1 MLPLAGNA
9 YTDLC
14 CSLYIYFRTICTLL
28 PPFAALIFRFSN
40 THNKGT
46 SLSFFNQSLKIE
58 GMSFIWEASPLWRTI
73 VRSTRDSRPL
83 FFTFIATT
91 IGASTLLWYGTQ
103 QFTNPDNLD
112 EKAVAKLRAKS
123 GLDARV
129 VSEVNKQRLGVL
141 LKEVSQRDG
150 ASLDKQEKRWRDAL
164 DGRTTGDADG
174 TTKRQFGWKRRE
186 RGRTNQE

>member
-1 MLPLAGNA
+1 M
-9 YTDLC
+9 
-14 CSLYIYFRTICTLL
+14 
-28 PPFAALIFRFSN
+28 
-40 THNKGT
+40 
-46 SLSFFNQSLKIE
+46 
-58 GMSFIWEASPLWRTI
+58 
-73 VRSTRDSRPL
+73 
-83 FFTFIATT
+83 
-91 IGASTLLWYGTQ
+91 
-103 QFTNPDNLD
+103 
-112 EKAVAKLRAKS
+112 AKLRAKS